1 MEEVKKEKEKTVEK
15 YLRTIGTLE
24 REKHVLWEKK
34 EDLEMK
40 TKVLNQRYQ
49 QKTKETENIRQNLK
63 EEAAKVEEQKSMVD
77 QVVESRFEKERLRV
91 MKDEYTKTNSLQ
103 MRLQGTTLLS

>member
-1 MEEVKKEKEKTVEK
+1 MEKVVEEIKKSNDKNMER

-40 TKVLNQRYQ
+40 TKVLNHRYQ
-49 QKTKETENIRQNLK
+49 EKTKETEEIRQNLK
-63 EEAAKVEEQKSMVD
+63 EEAAKVEEQKSKVD
-77 QVVESRFEKERLRV
+77 
-91 MKDEYTKTNSLQ
+91 
-103 MRLQGTTLLS
+103 